1 MKALRTCDE
10 RFSRFEAIPALK
22 RVLAKLTVLS
32 STDQRH
38 PNPHQRK
45 NGIRVSN
52 FSLALFATMLFFQST
67 TSFAQRSA
75 ANDSARNIAKHTA
88 AMTKLPGYFNLFWEE
103 KTGKLWLEI
112 ARFNEEFLYQVS
124 LASGV
129 GSNPIGLDRGQL
141 GGEHVVYFE
150 RVGPKILLVQPN
162 YKFRALSEDA
172 AERHTVRESFAPS
185 ILWGF
190 KIAAEENGRVLV
202 DATDFFLRDAH
213 GVMDQLKNTGQGN
226 FNLSADRSAFYLPHT
241 KSFPENTEVEVT
253 LTFTASEPGHL
264 VRATIPTAQA
274 LTVRQHHSLVKLPGP
289 GYKPRAFDPRVSSDA
304 LVFSDYASP
313 IASPLHQRW
322 IYRFRLQKKE
332 PHAALSE
339 AVQPIVYYLDPGV
352 PEPIR
357 SALLEGASWWNVCFE
372 AAGFRNAFR
381 VELLPE
387 GVDPMDIRYNVIHW
401 THRSTRGWSYGSFVS
416 DPRTGEI
423 IKGNV
428 NLGSLRVRQD
438 YLIAAGLVT
447 RYDQS
452 SRKHCEMAALPAMD
466 YLDALATNV
475 DPVAMALARL
485 RQLSAHEVGHTIG
498 FAHNFAASTYG
509 RASVMDY
516 PAPLVKITPEG
527 KLDLADAYA
536 VGCGAYDIF
545 SVKYAYSDFPPG
557 TDEKIELQ
565 KIVAD
570 GIAQG
575 LLFLTDHDARPP
587 GAANPLAN
595 LWDNGSDMVGELRH
609 EMKVRAIGL
618 KTFGATAL
626 PQNTPLA
633 LLEETLV
640 PLYLHHRYQLEATM
654 KLIGGMHYR
663 YAVNG
668 EAQTH
673 NEIVPPKQQKEALA
687 AVLETLAPAAL
698 ALPEELLRQLLP
710 RPHGYGAHQEL
721 FAQRTAPA
729 FDYINMATTAAD
741 MTVSLL
747 LEPNRAGRIVE
758 FHAREGNFPGWH
770 EVLRELLAATWQ
782 ERENNEPRAT
792 IKRGVER
799 VVLDRMIE
807 LATNPAASA
816 EVRAIT
822 LLKLEELATYLKS
835 SMTYAQP
842 TVREAHYKMA
852 LRDIERVLNSPERVH
867 ERTAPLP
874 APPGAP
880 IGQ

>member
-1 MKALRTCDE
+1 MQAPPRRSKASAVFHSDQTTNAAQVVFLQRRCK
-10 RFSRFEAIPALK
+10 SNLHAAKICLH
-22 RVLAKLTVLS
+22 VLIWSLLLLC
-32 STDQRH
+32 
-38 PNPHQRK
+38 
-45 NGIRVSN
+45 SN
-52 FSLALFATMLFFQST
+52 L
-67 TSFAQRSA
+67 FAQRSA
-75 ANDSARNIAKHTA
+75 VQDSAQSIAKHTR
-88 AMTKLPGYFNLFWEE
+88 AMTKLPGYFNLYWEE
-103 KTGKLWLEI
+103 KSGKLWLEI

-162 YKFRALSEDA
+162 YKFRALSDDPR
-172 AERHTVRESFAPS
+172 ERKTVRESFATS

-190 KIAAEENGRVLV
+190 KIAAEENGKVLV

-213 GVMDQLKNTGQGN
+213 GVIDQLKNAGQGN
-226 FNLSADRSAFYLPHT
+226 FSLSADRSAMYLPHT
-241 KSFPENTEVEVT
+241 KSFPANTEVEAT
-253 LTFTASEPGHL
+253 LTFTASEPGRL

-274 LTVRQHHSLVKLPGP
+274 LTVRQHHSLVKLPEP

-304 LVFSDYASP
+304 LLFSDYASP
-313 IASPLHQRW
+313 IASPLQQRW
-322 IYRFRLQKKE
+322 IYRFRLQKKD
-332 PHAALSE
+332 PSAAVSE

-357 SALLEGASWWNVCFE
+357 SALLEGASWWNACFE

-387 GVDPMDIRYNVIHW
+387 GADPMDIRYNVIHW
-401 THRSTRGWSYGSFVS
+401 THRSTRGWSYGGFVA

-447 RYDQS
+447 RFDQS
-452 SRKHCEMAALPAMD
+452 RMQCEMAALPAMD
-466 YLDALATNV
+466 YLDALALND

-509 RASVMDY
+509 PASVMDY
-516 PAPLVKITPEG
+516 PAPLVKITPDG
-527 KLDLADAYA
+527 KLDLSEAYA

-545 SVKYAYSDFPPG
+545 SVKYAYSDFAPG
-557 TDEKIELQ
+557 VDEKAALQ

-570 GIAQG
+570 GLAQG

-587 GAANPLAN
+587 GASHPRAN
-595 LWDNGSDMVGELRH
+595 LWDNGSDMVAELRH
-609 EMKVRAIGL
+609 EMKVREIGL
-618 KTFGATAL
+618 KTFSARAL
-626 PQNTPLA
+626 PNGAPLA
-633 LLEETLV
+633 LLEEALV

-654 KLIGGMHYR
+654 KLIGGMHYH

-668 EAQTH
+668 ETQTQ
-673 NEIVPPKQQKEALA
+673 NEIVAPKEQKAALA
-687 AVLETLAPAAL
+687 AVLETLSPEAL

-710 RPHGYGAHQEL
+710 RPHGYDAHQEL
-721 FAQRTAPA
+721 FAKRTAPA
-729 FDYINMATTAAD
+729 FDLINMAATAAD

-747 LEPNRAGRIVE
+747 LEPNRAARIVE
-758 FHAREGNFPGWH
+758 FHARDAKLLGWH
-770 EVLRELLAATWQ
+770 EVLNELLAATWQ
-782 ERENNEPRAT
+782 AREGNETRAA

-799 VVLDRMIE
+799 VVLDRMIA
-807 LATNPAASA
+807 LAMNPDAVAD
-816 EVRAIT
+816 VRAIT
-822 LLKLEELATYLKS
+822 MLKLEELAASLKAALAYS
-835 SMTYAQP
+835 QP
-842 TVREAHYKMA
+842 TAKEAHCKMA
-852 LRDIERVLNSPERVH
+852 LRDIQRVLNSPERAY
-867 ERTAPLP
+867 ERTAPLS